1 MKRAEKI
8 ALLTN
13 VLHSSTTNAARKRLE
28 QAVANAPRSFVLID
42 DLFYTGSPLTDMSLV
57 TCQINGQHHTIQLG
71 EASQYARCYGV
82 RPLVLTPV
90 HLTTPIN

>member
-13 VLHSSTTNAARKRLE
+13 VLHSTTTHAARKRLE
-28 QAVANAPRSFVLID
+28 QAVENAPPSLVLID
-42 DLFYTGSPLTDMSLV
+42 DLYYTGPPLTDTSLV
-57 TCQINGQHHTIQLG
+57 TCQINGQHHTMQLG
-71 EASQYARCYGV
+71 ETSQYARRYGV
-82 RPLVLTPV
+82 RPLVVAPV